1 MRTLI
6 IDNYLPNS
14 PQIENLYNVIKDI
27 TVHTVEVKDYSSIH
41 AGEEF
46 ALYDVILLSGAQRKL
61 AEPGIFDAYKNEVA
75 FMKSTKKPVL
85 GICFGHQLMAM
96 AFGAEVVGMGSM
108 IEGYYMVRRMSD
120 NELFEGLDER
130 FLVCESHEEM
140 VVDLPFD
147 FELHGNSPNCPIEI
161 MKHASMPMYGVQFHP
176 ERFDTEHTAGRVI
189 LENFFKL
196 ATWYI
201 R

>member
-27 TVHTVEVKDYSSIH
+27 TVHTVEVKDYTTIH

-46 ALYDVILLSGAQRKL
+46 KLHDVIVFSGAQRKL
-61 AEPGIFDAYKNEVA
+61 AEPGIFDAYRNEVD
-75 FMKSTKKPVL
+75 FLKSTKKPLL

-96 AFGAEVVGMGSM
+96 AFGAEVVNMGEK
-108 IEGYYMVRRMSD
+108 IDGFYMVQRIGD
-120 NELFEGLDER
+120 NEIFEGLDER

-140 VVDLPFD
+140 VADLPFD
-147 FELHGNSPNCPIEI
+147 FELLGNSLNCSIEV
-161 MKHASMPMYGVQFHP
+161 MKHSSLPIFGVQFHP
-176 ERFDTEHTAGRVI
+176 ERFDEKHPAGKSI

-201 R
+201 K

>member
-27 TVHTVEVKDYSSIH
+27 TVHTVEVKDYTTIH

-46 ALYDVILLSGAQRKL
+46 KLHDVIVLSGAQRKL
-61 AEPGIFDAYKNEVA
+61 VEPGIFDAYRNEVD
-75 FMKSTKKPVL
+75 FLKSTDKPLL

-96 AFGAEVVGMGSM
+96 AFGAEVVNMGEK
-108 IEGYYMVRRMSD
+108 IDGFYMVQRIGD
-120 NELFEGLDER
+120 NEIFEGLDER

-140 VVDLPFD
+140 VADLPFD
-147 FELHGNSPNCPIEI
+147 FELLGNSLNCPIEV
-161 MKHASMPMYGVQFHP
+161 MKHNSLPIFGVQFHA
-176 ERFDTEHTAGRVI
+176 ERFDEKHPAGKSI

-201 R
+201 K

>member
-27 TVHTVEVKDYSSIH
+27 TVHTVEVKDYTTIH

-46 ALYDVILLSGAQRKL
+46 RLYDVIVLSGAQRKL
-61 AEPGIFDAYKNEVA
+61 AEPGIFDAYRNEVD
-75 FMKSTKKPVL
+75 FMKSTQKPLL

-96 AFGAEVVGMGSM
+96 AFGAEVMNIGKK
-108 IEGYYMVRRMSD
+108 IDGYYMVQRIGE
-120 NELFEGLDER
+120 NEIFEGLEER

-147 FELHGNSPNCPIEI
+147 FELLGNSPNCPIEV
-161 MKHASMPMYGVQFHP
+161 MKHGSLPVFGVQFHP
-176 ERFDTEHTAGRVI
+176 ERFDEKHPAGKSI

-201 R
+201 K

>member
-27 TVHTVEVKDYSSIH
+27 TVHTVEVKDYTTIH

-46 ALYDVILLSGAQRKL
+46 RLYDVIVLSGAQRKL
-61 AEPGIFDAYKNEVA
+61 AEPGIFDAYRNEVD
-75 FMKSTKKPVL
+75 FMKSTQKPLL

-96 AFGAEVVGMGSM
+96 AFGAEVMNMGKK
-108 IEGYYMVRRMSD
+108 IDGYYMVQRIGE
-120 NELFEGLDER
+120 NEIFEGLEER

-147 FELHGNSPNCPIEI
+147 FELLGNSPNCPIEV
-161 MKHASMPMYGVQFHP
+161 MKHGSLPVFGVQFHP
-176 ERFDTEHTAGRVI
+176 ERFDEKHAAGKSI

-201 R
+201 K

>member
-27 TVHTVEVKDYSSIH
+27 TVHTVEVKDYTTIH

-46 ALYDVILLSGAQRKL
+46 RLYDVIVLSGAQRKL
-61 AEPGIFDAYKNEVA
+61 AEPGIFDAYRNEVD
-75 FMKSTKKPVL
+75 FMKSTQKPLL

-96 AFGAEVVGMGSM
+96 AFGAEVMNMGKK
-108 IEGYYMVRRMSD
+108 IDGYYMVQRIGE
-120 NELFEGLDER
+120 NEIFEGLEER

-147 FELHGNSPNCPIEI
+147 FELLGNSPNCPIEV
-161 MKHASMPMYGVQFHP
+161 MKHGSLPVFGVQFHP
-176 ERFDTEHTAGRVI
+176 ERFDEKHPAGKSI

-201 R
+201 K

>member
-14 PQIENLYNVIKDI
+14 PQIENLYNVIKEI
-27 TVHTVEVKDYSSIH
+27 TVHTVELKDYSTIH

-46 ALYDVILLSGAQRKL
+46 ALHDVIILSGAQRKL
-61 AEPGIFDAYKNEVA
+61 AEPGIFDAYKNEVD
-75 FMKSTKKPVL
+75 FVKNTKKPIL

-96 AFGAEVVGMGSM
+96 AFGSEVMDTGSM
-108 IEGYYMVRRMSD
+108 IEGYYMVHRMSE
-120 NELFEGLDER
+120 NEIFEGLDER
-130 FLVCESHEEM
+130 FLVCESHQEM

-147 FELHGNSPNCPIEI
+147 FELHGNSPNCPIEV
-161 MKHASMPMYGVQFHP
+161 MKHGSLPLYGVQFHP
-176 ERFDTEHTAGRVI
+176 ERFDNEHPAGKLI

-201 R
+201 K

>member
-27 TVHTVEVKDYSSIH
+27 TVHTVEVKDYSTIH

-46 ALYDVILLSGAQRKL
+46 ALHDVIVFSGAQRKL
-61 AEPGIFDAYKNEVA
+61 AEPGIFDSYKNEVD
-75 FMKSTKKPVL
+75 FMK
-85 GICFGHQLMAM
+85 ICFGHQLMAM
-96 AFGAEVVGMGSM
+96 AFGAEVMSMGSM
-108 IEGYYMVRRMSD
+108 IEGYYMVRRLSN
-120 NELFEGLDER
+120 NEIFEGLDER

-147 FELHGNSPNCPIEI
+147 FELLGNSPNCPLEV
-161 MKHASMPMYGVQFHP
+161 MKHSNLPMYGVQFHP
-176 ERFDTEHTAGRVI
+176 ERFDKEHPAGKSI

-201 R
+201 K

>member
-27 TVHTVEVKDYSSIH
+27 TVHTVEVKDYTTIH

-46 ALYDVILLSGAQRKL
+46 RLYDVIVLSGAQRKL
-61 AEPGIFDAYKNEVA
+61 AEPGIFDAYRNEVD
-75 FMKSTKKPVL
+75 FMKSTQKPLL
-85 GICFGHQLMAM
+85 GICYGHQLMAM
-96 AFGAEVVGMGSM
+96 AFGAEVINMGKK
-108 IEGYYMVRRMSD
+108 IDGYYMVQRIGE
-120 NELFEGLDER
+120 NEIFEGLEER

-147 FELHGNSPNCPIEI
+147 FELLGNSPNCPIEV
-161 MKHASMPMYGVQFHP
+161 MKHGSLPVFGVQFHP
-176 ERFDTEHTAGRVI
+176 ERFDEKHPAGKSI

-201 R
+201 K

>member
-27 TVHTVEVKDYSSIH
+27 TVHTVEVKDYSTIH
-41 AGEEF
+41 AGEDF
-46 ALYDVILLSGAQRKL
+46 KLHDVIILSGSQRKL
-61 AEPGIFDAYKNEVA
+61 EEPGIFDSYKNEVD
-75 FMKSTKKPVL
+75 FVKSTQKPLLAV
-85 GICFGHQLMAM
+85 CFGHQLLAM
-96 AFGAEVVGMGSM
+96 AFGSEVTNMGAKVEGFYM
-108 IEGYYMVRRMSD
+108 IRRIGN
-120 NELFEGLDER
+120 NEIFEGLDER

-140 VVDLPFD
+140 VVDLPFA
-147 FELHGNSPNCPIEI
+147 FELLGDSPNCPIEV
-161 MKHASMPMYGVQFHP
+161 MKHNTLPIYSVQFHP
-176 ERFDTEHTAGRVI
+176 ERFDEKHPAGKSI

-201 R
+201 K

>member
-27 TVHTVEVKDYSSIH
+27 TVHTVEVKDYTTIH

-46 ALYDVILLSGAQRKL
+46 KLHDVIVFSGAQRKL
-61 AEPGIFDAYKNEVA
+61 AEPGIFDAYRNEVD
-75 FMKSTKKPVL
+75 FLKSTKKPLL

-96 AFGAEVVGMGSM
+96 AFGAEVVNMGEK
-108 IEGYYMVRRMSD
+108 IDGFYMVQRIGD
-120 NELFEGLDER
+120 NEIFEGLDER

-140 VVDLPFD
+140 VADLPFD
-147 FELHGNSPNCPIEI
+147 FELLGNSLNCPIEV
-161 MKHASMPMYGVQFHP
+161 MKHNSLPIFGVQFHA
-176 ERFDTEHTAGRVI
+176 ERFDAKHPAGKSI

-201 R
+201 K